1 MNRVAAALHSKI
13 QGCLNSV
20 SNVSILRSILTGLI
34 YVQQYYWQNPKKGG
48 GTRLLVSKHQN
59 SVFLAVKS
67 VKIVKW
73 DKSPNTCYVIFYIFI
88 FLELILR
95 FVHLNYETRN
105 FSFIL

>member
-1 MNRVAAALHSKI
+1 MFKFSIKRF
-13 QGCLNSV
+13 NSEV
-20 SNVSILRSILTGLI
+20 HIDRSDLCATILLTKPQKRWG
-34 YVQQYYWQNPKKGG
+34 
-48 GTRLLVSKHQN
+48 HQTAG
-59 SVFLAVKS
+59 VEAPELCVLAVKS